1 MPLENVV
8 MNSLSLRVVSW
19 TPKPQIDASSVTGE
33 SGRPSRTGLSANAV
47 AGNNAATAASKRKAN
62 RLLDQIRHPADLVDR
77 EPAPGR

>member
-1 MPLENVV
+1 MTICLPLENVV

-62 RLLDQIRHPADLVDR
+62 RMNLVCI
-77 EPAPGR
+77 AVTSNGWI